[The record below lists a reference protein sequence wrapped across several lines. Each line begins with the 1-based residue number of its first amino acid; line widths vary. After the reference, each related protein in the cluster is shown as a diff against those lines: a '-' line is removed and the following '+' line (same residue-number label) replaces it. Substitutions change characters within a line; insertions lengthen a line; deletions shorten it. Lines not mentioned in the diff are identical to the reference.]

1 MTSIV
6 KYVLVLCVL
15 FVAGYTNAQITINTN
30 FSVLSNQPID
40 SRDTL
45 TTLADTSSVTWTFPG
60 LLSYVVDIDEFWY
73 YTGTQWRKLFDG
85 TTIPSTVPDSL
96 IVYAPAHGLSD
107 TIALYGYV
115 PVKADFTRANS
126 TSIDSVFIAYAI
138 DAPDTD
144 SLTLIFSGV
153 LTYGSWHGKEL
164 NTQYYLQDDGSDD
177 TTPGTVSVPTAIAS
191 DSLTL
196 FLREVGSDIAGQLRR
211 VAMPSPLITAFG
223 GNPASPTDAVVQAAI
238 EGTYLPA
245 GLAQPGTVFTLSYA
259 TQSYN
264 PTYQQTAPNTN
275 PLTPS
280 YAWLWD
286 GALATRIVN
295 IPTSVNLQDVSYGV
309 LGTLVL
315 LPIDSLM
322 AASVPT
328 DTEVALWLDTNY
340 TANNLRLANGSLL
353 YFIGDSTRQNP
364 QYIWQVIDDISFDAG
379 DTDWEK
385 ILKRIKFPVVASDG
399 NGLFDAGNDGDTTGI
414 GSVVLGEDLNVDMNG
429 YDWLFDGLVEDD
441 TTSRIM
447 TLTGDGSLAYRW
459 LDSLLQGYTTGTGTS
474 GTLPIWTGTYSL
486 GNSSLTEASGVLSS
500 SLTGAL
506 KLPSGTDAQDP
517 VWAAGML
524 RYNTTANGLQGYD
537 GAAERYLPWADADN
551 WAVDRIP
558 YSDGSKLTS
567 SSLLIWDGDQMAV
580 NSSTVE
586 TSSALVVNGNIRSR
600 NASGTGRGELYLHN
614 NREDIYLIDTD
625 DGLSLHTNDQTTSNV
640 SFYYG
645 NTEFA
650 QTSSQYFQHNV
661 YTSYTQSGGTTVTF
675 KGFDPNSGDGGEA
688 LLSGGRSATSHENG
702 GSVTVRGGFNN
713 SANFAGGYGGVP
725 GYINFQ
731 LYSDTAATAAA
742 SLHLVA
748 RFIPESVSA
757 ADFGRF
763 QLLKYGTG
771 ARTGTHAYTLSVA
784 SDGKLVEVPEKWGT
798 ISTST
803 DGSGD
808 IVVAHGMGVTPT
820 SVQVTVT
827 GTTPYVVTVHTID
840 ATNFTVR
847 FYDMTG
853 AAVASTAVT
862 ATWHCKT

>member
-238 EGTYLPA
+238 EGAYLPA
-245 GLAQPGTVFTLSYA
+245 GLAQPGTIFTLSYA

-286 GALATRIVN
+286 GAYATRIVN

-364 QYIWQVIDDISFDAG
+364 EYIWQVIDDISYDAG

-385 ILKRIKFPVVASDG
+385 ILKRIKSPVVAADG
-399 NGLFDAGNDGDTTGI
+399 NGLFDAANDGDTIRATSAYFTELELSHTNGD
-414 GSVVLGEDLNVDMNG
+414 GQFTLSDGQLNVLLESQEEIAGTRTMLLLDTLGISKLGLQTPSKESWVGFDYTIGDSLGLLVMIDSIYPDSGQILIAGPDSLFRFGSLPSGADGNGLIDALPAGDVTINAENNALVIDSASYILQRGTGSLIGFPHWNWYNFMGFGEGSSFFGIESSANGSSQIATSFEITGLDTIFYAQMLYVYDSTGNEVRVDKHGVQITADTLDATGVTTFLGFPSGTDSQTLSTSNDSLTISGGNTVKLPITELLRDSVTTTTMTIDLETRYQKVVQIDMATATN
-429 YDWLFDGLVEDD
+429 L
-441 TTSRIM
+441 
-447 TLTGDGSLAYRW
+447 TLTINNPTNAGV
-459 LDSLLQGYTTGTGTS
+459 YTFHFIGTS
-474 GTLPIWTGTYSL
+474 GTDNVTWPAAFLDAAGT
-486 GNSSLTEASGVLSS
+486 
-500 SLTGAL
+500 AL
-506 KLPSGTDAQDP
+506 GTDA
-517 VWAAGML
+517 L
-524 RYNTTANGLQGYD
+524 TTGTMYTC
-537 GAAERYLPWADADN
+537 Y
-551 WAVDRIP
+551 
-558 YSDGSKLTS
+558 Y
-567 SSLLIWDGDQMAV
+567 
-580 NSSTVE
+580 SSTD
-586 TSSALVVNGNIRSR
+586 AK
-600 NASGTGRGELYLHN
+600 
-614 NREDIYLIDTD
+614 
-625 DGLSLHTNDQTTSNV
+625 
-640 SFYYG
+640 YY
-645 NTEFA
+645 
-650 QTSSQYFQHNV
+650 
-661 YTSYTQSGGTTVTF
+661 
-675 KGFDPNSGDGGEA
+675 
-688 LLSGGRSATSHENG
+688 
-702 GSVTVRGGFNN
+702 
-713 SANFAGGYGGVP
+713 
-725 GYINFQ
+725 
-731 LYSDTAATAAA
+731 
-742 SLHLVA
+742 
-748 RFIPESVSA
+748 
-757 ADFGRF
+757 
-763 QLLKYGTG
+763 
-771 ARTGTHAYTLSVA
+771 
-784 SDGKLVEVPEKWGT
+784 
-798 ISTST
+798 
-803 DGSGD
+803 
-808 IVVAHGMGVTPT
+808 
-820 SVQVTVT
+820 
-827 GTTPYVVTVHTID
+827 
-840 ATNFTVR
+840 
-847 FYDMTG
+847 
-853 AAVASTAVT
+853 
-862 ATWHCKT
+862 CK